1 MKGRKGRGTK
11 WKGRAVA
18 QPRLALDLFGPTL
31 NKHCC
36 VDTVAATKTGGR
48 QTTLL
53 SLLGDA
59 VEDVQPA
66 QSGARAIDI
75 PALVRTAVQEGNLVL
90 TGNVACL
97 ASAADQRLQD
107 ALTER
112 FTAEP
117 FQKTRRRQKRK
128 QNPTQFPLYSK
139 QAGGDL
145 LFPKC
150 PFVLGHLGSLG
161 SLGNLG
167 SLGSF
172 VSGPASDERE
182 VKQVKQVKQDK
193 RYAFDGRL
201 RPYQEKAVRH
211 VLAHLKRLR
220 CGCLQADPGAGKTCM
235 MLYIASQL
243 GLPALILVPNNKLQ
257 QQWCTEVNKWLPN
270 AVVGVIKGKKKLPPG
285 CTVAVCTVQTAMR
298 RSVQHPSFATFK
310 TVFVD
315 ETHHISAA
323 SFSKAMFAVDPEYV
337 LGATATLQRE
347 DRLDGFIETLTGP
360 LLYCI
365 EAVLDAE
372 VWPVVYHHR
381 KFITLKDWK
390 GDPNYAANVSQLV
403 DHRHRTR
410 TICKVIRKL
419 IVEENRFPICIAK
432 RKRLCHDV
440 HRILS
445 AAGVDVGCL
454 TGDLA
459 TEQAVG
465 KQCLVGTVGLLGEG
479 FNDPKRDC
487 VVLMEPLT
495 GPERAGPGETPD
507 GLRGGSLFI
516 QVCGR
521 GLRAKNQNRC
531 LLVDFVDAGTC
542 FESKKYG
549 RKRWYAAKNLYTRAT
564 KVIHEPA
571 EPSEPAKDSR

>member
-1 MKGRKGRGTK
+1 MTGRPGGGTQ

-18 QPRLALDLFGPTL
+18 HPSLALDLFATTI
-31 NKHCC
+31 NRHCC
-36 VDTVAATKTGGR
+36 VGAVATTNTRNTGTDSR

-53 SLLGDA
+53 SFLEGAVEEPYTAQTNQRAQTGDA
-59 VEDVQPA
+59 SATPP
-66 QSGARAIDI
+66 AIDI
-75 PALVRTAVQEGNLVL
+75 PALIHTAIQESNLVRK
-90 TGNVACL
+90 GNAACL
-97 ASAADQRLQD
+97 SSAADQQLRD
-107 ALTER
+107 ALVER

-117 FQKTRRRQKRK
+117 FQKTRRQKRK
-128 QNPTQFPLYSK
+128 QKPPQFPLYSK
-139 QAGGDL
+139 HAGGDL

-150 PFVLGHLGSLG
+150 PFVLG
-161 SLGNLG
+161 
-167 SLGSF
+167 SF
-172 VSGPASDERE
+172 FPGPEPEKRE
-182 VKQVKQVKQDK
+182 TQPDK

-201 RPYQEKAVRH
+201 RPYQAKAVKH
-211 VLAHLKRLR
+211 VLHHLERLR

-235 MLYIASQL
+235 MLYIAAQL
-243 GLPALILVPNNKLQ
+243 GLPTLILVPNNKLQ
-257 QQWCTEVNKWLPN
+257 QQWCAEVNRWLPN

-298 RSVQHPSFATFK
+298 RSLQHPSFAKFK

-315 ETHHISAA
+315 ETHHITAA

-347 DRLDGFIETLTGP
+347 DRMDGWIETLTGP

-365 EAVLDAE
+365 EAVIDAE

-381 KFITLKDWK
+381 EWQTLKDWK

-403 DHRHRTR
+403 DNRHRTR

-445 AAGVDVGCL
+445 AAGVDAGCL
-454 TGDLA
+454 TGDLQ
-459 TEQAVG
+459 TEQAVQQ
-465 KQCLVGTVGLLGEG
+465 QCLVGTVGLLGEG

-495 GPERAGPGETPD
+495 GPERAEPGETPN

-521 GLRAKNQNRC
+521 GLRAKNHNRC
-531 LLVDFVDAGTC
+531 LLVDFIDAGTC

-549 RKRWYAAKNLYTRAT
+549 RKRWYAAKDLHMRPV
-564 KVIHEPA
+564 KVLHEPA
-571 EPSEPAKDSR
+571 DSS